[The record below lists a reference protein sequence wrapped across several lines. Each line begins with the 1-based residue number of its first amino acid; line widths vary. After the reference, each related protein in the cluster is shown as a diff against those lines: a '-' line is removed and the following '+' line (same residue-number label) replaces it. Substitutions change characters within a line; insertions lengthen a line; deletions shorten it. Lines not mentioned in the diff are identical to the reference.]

1 MKSLLLISILATLGI
16 VAGCSQATNTNVA
29 SNRAA
34 AMPSPTR
41 TAATPEHQ
49 DDGHDAPRISLADAK
64 KAFDDKTAVFVDT
77 HTAEQFALEH
87 IPGAVNIQAN
97 TIKQNLDKVPKGKK
111 IIAYC
116 S

>member
-16 VAGCSQATNTNVA
+16 AAGCSQATNTNVA
-29 SNRAA
+29 SNRTAPKPAA
-34 AMPSPTR
+34 TR
-41 TAATPEHQ
+41 AAATPEHQ

-64 KAFDDKTAVFVDT
+64 KAFDNKTAVFIDT

>member
-1 MKSLLLISILATLGI
+1 MRSLLLISVVATLGF
-16 VAGCSQATNTNVA
+16 ASACSQATNTNVA
-29 SNRAA
+29 SNRTAA
-34 AMPSPTR
+34 KPSPTR
-41 TAATPEHQ
+41 AAPTPEHK

-64 KAFDDKTAVFVDT
+64 KAFDDKTAVFIDT
-77 HTAEQFALEH
+77 HTKEQFDTEH
-87 IPGAVNIQAN
+87 IVGAINIQAN